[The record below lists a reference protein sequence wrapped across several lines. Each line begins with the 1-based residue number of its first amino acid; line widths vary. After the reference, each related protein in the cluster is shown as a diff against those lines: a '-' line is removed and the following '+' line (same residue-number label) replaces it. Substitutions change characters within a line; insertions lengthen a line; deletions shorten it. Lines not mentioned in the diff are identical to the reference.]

1 MPSDVNA
8 NVDPVLV
15 YAMVGLIIAAIL
27 LALFY
32 ARPRRG
38 LGAATGSDAT
48 QTPRGET
55 WMPGGDVFGRATPPA
70 APPEEPVTDSPPY
83 FAPTADPTD
92 PTAVRDPWSTTDQAG
107 QQPRR
112 DRR

>member
-15 YAMVGLIIAAIL
+15 YAMVGLIIAALL
-27 LALFY
+27 LALFF

-38 LGAATGSDAT
+38 LGAATMSDAA
-48 QTPRGET
+48 QTPRGEA
-55 WMPGGDVFGRATPPA
+55 WMPGGDIFGRAAPPA
-70 APPEEPVTDSPPY
+70 APPGEPGTAAPPY
-83 FAPTADPTD
+83 FAPTTDSTD
-92 PTAVRDPWSTTDQAG
+92 PTAVHEPWSTTDQAG
-107 QQPRR
+107 QQPGW